1 MEQDWGI
8 TFHQEDSFILGYL
21 GSEIGTSDSS
31 KDRLQSCRQQGE
43 KKFERSSNPIPSPK
57 GHLWHICLT
66 CFQKPSKTECLWSI
80 SQGVFRATIPR
91 TWKAASVAP
100 CWQRSC
106 TAQLPL
112 VSPQAA
118 KRYLAL
124 WGSWLLHF
132 PMPASYKS
140 KESPLE
146 QILSHRQALW
156 RLFSGSQETRCWAWS
171 ILYHV
176 GGFHPILSFLIIS
189 VSISIH
195 QIRDF

>member
-43 KKFERSSNPIPSPK
+43 KKSERSSNPIPSPK

-66 CFQKPSKTECLWSI
+66 CSQKPSKTKCLWSI
-80 SQGVFRATIPR
+80 PQGVFRATIPR
-91 TWKAASVAP
+91 TWKEASVAP

-118 KRYLAL
+118 KAIWHCGEAGCYISQCQLPTKAKNPLWNKSSHTDKRSEDFFLAPKRVAAEPGAYCTV
-124 WGSWLLHF
+124 W
-132 PMPASYKS
+132 
-140 KESPLE
+140 E
-146 QILSHRQALW
+146 
-156 RLFSGSQETRCWAWS
+156 
-171 ILYHV
+171 
-176 GGFHPILSFLIIS
+176 
-189 VSISIH
+189 
-195 QIRDF
+195 DFAPS